1 MSQNTERFHL
11 DANGAVVLDEIAI
24 QPQGQDDME
33 PLEGAHG
40 TVQENEPGPEQ
51 QQSDKRSVMS
61 KTSVGS
67 VASLTTGDV
76 ERRMLEN
83 NVDPTTDSAIQEIE
97 EEHEV
102 MEKRL

>member
-1 MSQNTERFHL
+1 MPPT
-11 DANGAVVLDEIAI
+11 
-24 QPQGQDDME
+24 
-33 PLEGAHG
+33 HG
-40 TVQENEPGPEQ
+40 TFKENEPGLEQ

-83 NVDPTTDSAIQEIE
+83 DVDPTTDSMIQGIE
-97 EEHEV
+97 EEH
-102 MEKRL
+102 KP